1 MIVPVWL
8 LGQGWKLLF
17 IYDHIDQ
24 LHKLGTIA
32 GIHLFSQGVQVRLLL
47 LLLLT
52 QVLKARN
59 GYSSHLK
66 CLAGFKDNLDIVC
79 ALLKDNSLAHF
90 VSRGLCLL
98 AGGYEALSYNRLKK
112 RPMGFKI
119 HLKRVV
125 AFLDCIP
132 SFLLCSCVSLSS
144 PLFVA
149 DAVPTVAERG
159 IELKV
164 SLIVAE
170 RELELEVC

>member
-47 LLLLT
+47 LLLLA

-59 GYSSHLK
+59 GFSSHLM
-66 CLAGFKDNLDIVC
+66 CLGFNDNLDIVC

-98 AGGYEALSYNRLKK
+98 AGWYEALSYN
-112 RPMGFKI
+112 
-119 HLKRVV
+119 
-125 AFLDCIP
+125 
-132 SFLLCSCVSLSS
+132 SL
-144 PLFVA
+144 
-149 DAVPTVAERG
+149 
-159 IELKV
+159 
-164 SLIVAE
+164 
-170 RELELEVC
+170 